1 MAKAQKIITVVF
13 DKNMNLLLRTDPV
26 FTFLFPDI
34 TTLTSFNTFLAKNRM
49 LEENFLTKLHIQG
62 KEHHVCYKCI
72 DLQETFEFQFFLL
85 DDEWII
91 VNPTGRHDIH
101 DQLTGLLTQRSLIAL
116 LDHEIKS
123 SIRDKDT
130 YSSLIIDIAHL
141 TDINETFGYLAGDTI
156 IKTLAKILSSASRS
170 SDPLGRYKGDKFIL
184 MLHKTDCDG
193 AMHFIEKFEAILS
206 KELFHFSDIKF
217 NVQVNYGIVRISSTE
232 TIDSLLDNLHQQLNS
247 SKESSTL
254 EMKYIV

>member
-1 MAKAQKIITVVF
+1 MAKAQKIITIVF

-26 FTFLFPDI
+26 FTFLFPHI

-49 LEENFLTKLHIQG
+49 LEDNFLAKLNIQG

-85 DDEWII
+85 DDDWMI

-123 SIRDKDT
+123 AIRDKDDYT
-130 YSSLIIDIAHL
+130 ALIIDISHL

-156 IKTLAKILSSASRS
+156 IKTIAKLLQDASRS
-170 SDPLGRYKGDKFIL
+170 SDPLGRYKGDKFII
-184 MLHKTDCDG
+184 MLHKTDLDG
-193 AMHFIEKFEAILS
+193 ALHFIKKFEKSLLS
-206 KELFHFSDIKF
+206 QRFHFSDINF
-217 NVQVNYGIVRISSTE
+217 NIQVNYALSCVTP
-232 TIDSLLDNLHQQLNS
+232 TQTVDALLDHLHQQLLS
-247 SKESSTL
+247 AKETASL
-254 EMKYIV
+254 EMKYST

>member
-1 MAKAQKIITVVF
+1 MPKAQKIITVIF

-26 FTFLFPDI
+26 FTFLFPEI

-49 LEENFLTKLHIQG
+49 LEDSFLAKLHIQG

-72 DLQETFEFQFFLL
+72 DQQETFEFQFFLL
-85 DDEWII
+85 DDEWMI

-116 LDHEIKS
+116 LDHEINS
-123 SIRDKDT
+123 SIRDKET
-130 YSSLIIDIAHL
+130 YTSVIIDIAHL

-156 IKTLAKILSSASRS
+156 IKSLANILSSASRS

-193 AMHFIEKFEAILS
+193 AMHFIEKIEVLLS

-217 NVQVNYGIVRISSTE
+217 NIQVNYGIVPISPTQ
-232 TIDSLLDNLHQQLNS
+232 TIDSLLKRLYEQLNS
-247 SKESSTL
+247 SKESRSL